1 MDAFIQPVYTRRLLI
16 IAYLLTVPT
25 LIFWLTVA
33 ISVVTHNHRYVD
45 IVLGLGS
52 LSHFIIAFFLP
63 FTSFIIAL
71 VCRISLRQQAIAKN
85 IWHRETQEMKVN
97 QGLMNWCMILMAVMI
112 ISLINN

>member
-1 MDAFIQPVYTRRLLI
+1 MDAFVQPVYTRRLLI
-16 IAYLLTVPT
+16 TAYLLTVPT
-25 LIFWLTVA
+25 VLFWLAVA
-33 ISVVTHNHRYVD
+33 VSVITHNHRYVD
-45 IVLGLGS
+45 VVLELGS
-52 LSHFIIAFFLP
+52 FSHVLIAFVLP

-71 VCRISLRQQAIAKN
+71 ICRVSLRQQAIAKN